1 MVDLPAGRQA
11 RKSQKPMYYVYILQ
25 SIKTGEFYKGLT
37 DNFERRLDEH
47 QKGKSNSTKN
57 KLPLRII
64 HVELC
69 KDRVGARKLEKFFK
83 SGYGREI
90 IRELSAVVEW

>member
-1 MVDLPAGRQA
+1 MFVT
-11 RKSQKPMYYVYILQ
+11 YILK
-25 SIKTGEFYKGLT
+25 SELFSKTYVGHT
-37 DNFERRLDEH
+37 DNFDRRFDQH
-47 QKGKSNSTKN
+47 KNGKSFSTKN

-69 KDRVGARKLEKFFK
+69 RDRNEARKLELFFK

-90 IRELSAVVEW
+90 IHELAGVAERYTR